1 MEKLIYSDVWADFP
15 TVTAQQKGYNKRS
28 GLIYTKSSVKN
39 ARAWFYAKVI
49 AGTQGREKGGF
60 SCELDNV
67 AFKVKLVYL
76 YGIDKKRKKLWGEYK
91 TTRPD
96 VDNQTKLIL
105 DAITDTGRLWRDDSQ
120 VSVLEQSKF
129 YWERSAIQIE
139 VYLISKEGETDYEE

>member
-1 MEKLIYSDVWADFP
+1 M
-15 TVTAQQKGYNKRS
+15 
-28 GLIYTKSSVKN
+28 
-39 ARAWFYAKVI
+39 
-49 AGTQGREKGGF
+49 
-60 SCELDNV
+60 
-67 AFKVKLVYL
+67 KLVYL